1 MSERVKVDAVC
12 TKQQAR
18 DYFESKG
25 LTYDDITE
33 DDILVLINIAAAI
46 RLCGSEAGTE
56 KCRDEC
62 AYFASE
68 NARMCIPRMT
78 ADAADAITE
87 LLSRCASLEET
98 CERANEA
105 CAKWKAR
112 AERAERAL
120 ALMWYAYENK
130 DPERPHK
137 YERKAVRE
145 AERILG
151 KWEDVMPGMMKECRA
166 WNE

>member
-1 MSERVKVDAVC
+1 M
-12 TKQQAR
+12 
-18 DYFESKG
+18 DYK
-25 LTYDDITE
+25 D
-33 DDILVLINIAAAI
+33 IAAAI
-46 RLCGSEAGTE
+46 RLCGSESGAE
-56 KCRDEC
+56 KCREEC
-62 AYFASE
+62 AYFAT
-68 NARMCIPRMT
+68 RMCILRMT

-87 LLSRCASLEET
+87 LLSRCARLEEAR
-98 CERANEA
+98 ERANEA
-105 CAKWKAR
+105 CAKWEAR

-130 DPERPHK
+130 DPECPHK

-166 WNE
+166 WND